1 MAANVATSAPVAAA
15 PVVSMEKTDKRD
27 YLINLEKAAQAAWID
42 GHLFETNPP
51 PLPEGVESY
60 ADFFASGRSME
71 EVHEK
76 HPKWFGTFPYAYM
89 NGSLHLGHAFTISK
103 VEFAAGFERMRGKRV
118 LFPVGYHA
126 TGMPIKAAA
135 DKLIR
140 EMELFGEDFSGY
152 KEETEEAEPTP
163 VAAPAPGKALEAQD
177 PSKAKKGKLAAKST
191 GLTYQFQILELIGV
205 PRDELK
211 KFADPVFWL
220 HYFPPIAKQDLSG
233 LGARVDWRRQFL
245 TTEANPYYDSFVRW
259 QLNKLYAQKRVKF
272 GKRYT
277 IYSPKDGQ
285 PCMDHDRQSG
295 EAVNPQEY
303 TAVKMGVVEWGPSVS
318 SEVKQA
324 AGGKKVW
331 LVAATLRPET
341 MYGQTN
347 CFVGPTLKYGLFE
360 ASDNDLFLVTER
372 AARNMAFQGTFD
384 RPKGEFTKVA
394 DVTGAELLGT
404 KVNPPFGLVKEVYVL
419 PMEGVL
425 ATKGTGVV
433 TSVPS
438 DSPDDYRTLMDL
450 RKKAEMYKIQ
460 PEWASIDPIPVI
472 RTPKYG
478 DMIAE
483 TLCTELKIASQRDK
497 DKLAEAKDIA
507 YKEGF
512 YNGTMIV
519 GDFAGTPAGEAKVKV
534 REQMIKEGLAAAYA
548 EPESEVISR
557 SADVCVVALVD
568 QWYLDYGEEGWKAQA
583 FKLLGQ
589 LNTYQDETRNAFE
602 AVLNWLNQWAC
613 ARSYGLGSKL
623 PWDPV
628 WLIESLSDSTVYMS
642 YYTVA
647 NLLHKDM
654 FGTEPGPLGITADQ
668 MTDEVWEH
676 VLGDGQLPADS
687 KVSPEAAAQM
697 KYNFNYFYPLDVRSS
712 GKDLIPNH
720 LTFWVYCHA
729 ALFPEKHWP
738 KSVRANGHLML
749 NGKKMSKSTGNF
761 LTMHEATA
769 KYGADAMRLTLAD
782 AGDDITDAN
791 FEETVANAAILRLHT
806 CSTWAEE
813 MKASEGSLRTGE
825 WNDFDR
831 GFRAEMDALNKEAY
845 GAFEQME
852 FKRALKA
859 GLYDFENARNWYRMV
874 NDPVNGGK
882 GMHRDLVFAWLRA
895 HVLLITPFTP
905 HYSEHI
911 WKNVLGETASIQQ
924 ARFPEPS
931 APVDHGL
938 LEQTD
943 YLRGVVDTIRSAE
956 AQAAKKKGKKAAAMT
971 YDPSKPKKGR
981 IYVAKTFPE
990 WQEKAVGILR
1000 QAWDDKESKVDDAK
1014 LRQGLEAAGL
1024 MKDKKTMPFCQSFKK
1039 KLALSGATAFDRTL
1053 PFDEL
1058 YTLRMLAPLI
1068 KSSLRFEE
1076 VDVISVDDARAKI
1089 EKDGE
1094 TEGWSKEK
1102 AESSEPGVPGVQFW
1116 NA

>member
-1 MAANVATSAPVAAA
+1 MAANVNHNAPAGA
-15 PVVSMEKTDKRD
+15 VVVMEKTDKRD
-27 YLINLEKAAQAAWID
+27 YLIDLEKTAQASWAEQ
-42 GHLFETNPP
+42 HVFETNPP
-51 PLPEGVESY
+51 PLPEGIKSY
-60 ADFFASGRSME
+60 SEFFASGKSME

-76 HPKWFGTFPYAYM
+76 NPKWFGTFPYAYM

-126 TGMPIKAAA
+126 TGMPIKAAS

-140 EMELFGEDFSGY
+140 EMELFGEDFARY
-152 KEETEEAEPTP
+152 KEDEPEEVEPAAAT
-163 VAAPAPGKALEAQD
+163 AAPAKSLESTD
-177 PSKAKKGKLAAKST
+177 PSKAKKGKLNAKST

-211 KFADPVFWL
+211 KFADPYHWL

-233 LGARVDWRRQFL
+233 LGARVDWRRQFI
-245 TTEANPYYDSFVRW
+245 TTDANLYYDSFVRW
-259 QLNKLYAQKRVKF
+259 QMNKLYKQNRVKF

-285 PCMDHDRQSG
+285 PCMDHDRASG

-303 TAVKMGVVEWGPSVS
+303 TAVKMEVLEWGPTVP
-318 SEVKQA
+318 EGVKKA
-324 AGGKKVW
+324 VEGRKVW
-331 LVAATLRPET
+331 MVAATLRPET

-347 CFVGPTLKYGLFE
+347 CFVGPNLKYGLFE
-360 ASDNDLFLVTER
+360 ASDNELFLVTER
-372 AARNMAFQGTFD
+372 SARNMAFQDIFD
-384 RPKGEFTKVA
+384 RPKGVCNKVA
-394 DVTGAELLGT
+394 DVIGSDLLGT

-450 RKKAEMYKIQ
+450 RKKAEMYKIK
-460 PEWASIDPIPVI
+460 PEWAAIDPIPVLK
-472 RTPKYG
+472 TPKYG
-478 DMIAE
+478 DMAAE
-483 TLCTELKIASQRDK
+483 VLCTELKIQSQRDK
-497 DKLAEAKDIA
+497 DKLAEAKDLT

-512 YNGTMIV
+512 YNGVMTV
-519 GDFAGTPAGEAKVKV
+519 GDFAGTPVSEAKPKV
-534 REQMIKEGLAAAYA
+534 REQMIQAGLACAYA

-568 QWYLDYGEEGWKAQA
+568 QWYLDYGEDGWKTQA
-583 FKLLGQ
+583 FKLLNK
-589 LNTYQDETRNAFE
+589 LNTYQNETRHAFE
-602 AVLNWLNQWAC
+602 GVLNWLNQWAC

-647 NLLHKDM
+647 NLLHEDM
-654 FGTEPGPLGITADQ
+654 FGKNPGPLGITPEQ
-668 MTDEVWEH
+668 MTDEVWEY
-676 VLGDGQLPADS
+676 VLADGQLPADS
-687 KVSPEAAAQM
+687 PVDAEKAAQL
-697 KYNFNYFYPLDVRSS
+697 KYHFNYFYPLDVRSS

-738 KSVRANGHLML
+738 KAVRANGHLML

-761 LTMHEATA
+761 LTMKEATK
-769 KYGADAMRLTLAD
+769 KYGSDAMRLTLAD
-782 AGDDITDAN
+782 AGDDISDAN

-813 MKASEGSLRTGE
+813 MKSTKDQLRTGE

-831 GFRAEMDALNKEAY
+831 GFRAEMDALIKEAY

-852 FKRALKA
+852 YKRALKA

-874 NDPVNGGK
+874 SDPVNGGS

-911 WKNVLGETASIQQ
+911 WKNVLGETSSIQT
-924 ARFPEPS
+924 ALFPEPS
-931 APVDHGL
+931 GPIDPTV
-938 LEQTD
+938 LEQTE
-943 YLRGVVDTIRSAE
+943 YLRGVVDAIRSAE
-956 AQAAKKKGKKAAAMT
+956 AQAGKKKGKKAAAAV
-971 YDPSKPKKGR
+971 YDPSKPKKVR
-981 IYVAKTFPE
+981 MYVAKNFPE
-990 WQEKAVGILR
+990 WQEKAIGVIKNH
-1000 QAWDDKESKVDDAK
+1000 AWDGEKVDDVK
-1014 LRQGLEAAGL
+1014 LRKGLEEVGL
-1024 MKDKKTMPFCQSFKK
+1024 MKDKKVMPFCQAFKR
-1039 KLALSGATAFDRTL
+1039 KLAVTGPSAFDRTL

-1058 YTLRMLAPLI
+1058 YSLKMLAPLI

-1076 VDVISVDDARAKI
+1076 IDVLSVEEAREII
-1089 EKDGE
+1089 ERDGE
-1094 TEGWSKEK
+1094 KEGWAKEK
-1102 AESSEPGVPGVQFW
+1102 VEVAEPAVPGVQFW
-1116 NA
+1116 NV